1 LINKGEIMEDLCA
14 MHKAMARYEA
24 AILIR
29 NYAEYMDE
37 PVPSIPRQD
46 GVVVDAAE
54 ALGLIDVGEIGGGLS
69 VALCFWEPDQELAV
83 TAPMTPGVLRVL
95 AIHLLH
101 CADLAESGKEFS
113 H

>member
-1 LINKGEIMEDLCA
+1 MEDLCA
-14 MHKAMARYEA
+14 MHKAMVRYEA
-24 AILIR
+24 AMQIR

-54 ALGLIDVGEIGGGLS
+54 ALGLIEVGEIGGGLN
-69 VALCFWEPDQELAV
+69 VALCIWEPEQELAV

-101 CADLAESGKEFS
+101 CADVAESGKEFS